1 MSKASNTKSPV
12 AVALPSLADI
22 LNDLS
27 TLRSES
33 ISLTQQANSL
43 NDDSSF
49 KPSIS
54 GVEKLVNFK
63 GSIEK
68 SQSDAGVVENGFEV
82 ATEFLRMQ
90 QHLNEAKQEMDTLH
104 ERMTGLGKELTEVR
118 ELIAFNPIK

>member
-43 NDDSSF
+43 ND
-49 KPSIS
+49 
-54 GVEKLVNFK
+54 GM
-63 GSIEK
+63 
-68 SQSDAGVVENGFEV
+68 A
-82 ATEFLRMQ
+82 FLRSFI
-90 QHLNEAKQEMDTLH
+90 HAFSLNGA
-104 ERMTGLGKELTEVR
+104 V
-118 ELIAFNPIK
+118 A